1 MKKLYFEGMMQME
14 ERSLRIT
21 GADKTFFTKI
31 TNALTKILIPTKIGI
46 NGMLISIKRNNLLK
60 AFESYNAENE
70 NYNKDELEKKYDT
83 AYEAYLDSLDKYVMD
98 SIYKKVRN
106 GTASEFEKNAMSKYY
121 EVTSLKEKEYMEYK
135 YRKQKYLIE
144 LDYEGIKIG
153 TKEKL
158 IERYNQFYI
167 SKMDSLYKSILKN
180 YSIKVADNTN
190 IYDSTK
196 EWIYTKIFY
205 TLEEYI
211 ENILSLKI
219 KIDYDQN
226 LKNIISEYEKYE
238 SYMVGK
244 LDTRDN
250 IEKNMVLLG
259 LSRKLFTH
267 SLPLIVAEQCYEK
280 LLKDARSLVQDTKIA
295 TKREK
300 AYAMLINLIED
311 YNIKLL
317 STKVYWESPKD
328 REEYKKFWNRY
339 QEISK
344 LKETD
349 FIEYIKQKEILFIK
363 NDMKKLDKGK
373 TDYTKLLKY
382 FKRKLVDYGA
392 IREGINEKDIT
403 LDVTQRVASILKSK
417 GYKVALTRVDDK
429 YVSLQE
435 RVEFSE
441 NEAPEIFVSIHVN
454 SAVAVEPKGIETHY
468 YHDYSKELA
477 KTVHA
482 HLIKGIDTKDRGL
495 FKSKFYVINHT
506 TVPAILVE
514 MGFISNDEERAAL
527 VTDSRKQK
535 TAKAIAEGIIE
546 YIKSQQ
552 SK

>member
-60 AFESYNAENE
+60 AFEIYNAENE
-70 NYNKDELEKKYDT
+70 NYNKDESDKKYEDAYT
-83 AYEAYLDSLDKYVMD
+83 AYLEALDKYVLD
-98 SIYKKVRN
+98 TIYKKVKN
-106 GTASEFEKNAMSKYY
+106 ETATQLESTALSQYY
-121 EVTSLKEKEYMEYK
+121 GIVQLKESEYLEYK

-392 IREGINEKDIT
+392 IREIKN
-403 LDVTQRVASILKSK
+403 SYKS
-417 GYKVALTRVDDK
+417 
-429 YVSLQE
+429 
-435 RVEFSE
+435 
-441 NEAPEIFVSIHVN
+441 
-454 SAVAVEPKGIETHY
+454 
-468 YHDYSKELA
+468 
-477 KTVHA
+477 
-482 HLIKGIDTKDRGL
+482 
-495 FKSKFYVINHT
+495 
-506 TVPAILVE
+506 
-514 MGFISNDEERAAL
+514 
-527 VTDSRKQK
+527 
-535 TAKAIAEGIIE
+535 EGK
-546 YIKSQQ
+546 YIKV
-552 SK
+552 KEVV